1 MKIMNGNPDT
11 MTALLNLKGFTQK
24 GAKDFLGRG
33 FCVKGNLRKCMDFFV
48 HFVFA
53 YFFTAPL
60 VIVSIHLNNGFLQ
73 FRYFMHRLKH
83 PFISKVL

>member
-1 MKIMNGNPDT
+1 MPMKIMNGNPDT
-11 MTALLNLKGFTQK
+11 MIALLKLKVLHKK
-24 GAKDFLGRG
+24 GAKGILGRG
-33 FCVKGNLRKCMDFFV
+33 FCVKGNLRKGFFV

-53 YFFTAPL
+53 YFFTAHL